1 MAYGWPKWVC
11 VSPRGWNSS
20 PVIPPGFSTCRCG
33 VCKIAPRRRRER
45 AFASEATSRG
55 LQTKRVM
62 SGNDHEAVKAVL
74 NVDSCP
80 WSDG

>member
-1 MAYGWPKWVC
+1 M
-11 VSPRGWNSS
+11 
-20 PVIPPGFSTCRCG
+20 
-33 VCKIAPRRRRER
+33 APRRRRER